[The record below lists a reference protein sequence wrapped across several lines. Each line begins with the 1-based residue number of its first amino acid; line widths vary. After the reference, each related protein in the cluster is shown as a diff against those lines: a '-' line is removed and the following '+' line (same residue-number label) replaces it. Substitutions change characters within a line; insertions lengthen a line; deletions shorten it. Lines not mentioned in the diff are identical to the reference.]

1 MSASGRTY
9 LDEFVEIAQ
18 HHGVQ
23 AITPPQIQDRRQIAT
38 DHLANITR
46 DELIEIATQE
56 FYDLKTFYEQSTISS
71 IYSTASQNTS
81 RI

>member
-1 MSASGRTY
+1 MSVSGLTY

-38 DHLANITR
+38 DRLANITR
-46 DELIEIATQE
+46 DELIEIATQG
-56 FYDLKTFYEQSTISS
+56 FHNAITFYKQSTISS
-71 IYSTASQNTS
+71 IYSTASQNTN